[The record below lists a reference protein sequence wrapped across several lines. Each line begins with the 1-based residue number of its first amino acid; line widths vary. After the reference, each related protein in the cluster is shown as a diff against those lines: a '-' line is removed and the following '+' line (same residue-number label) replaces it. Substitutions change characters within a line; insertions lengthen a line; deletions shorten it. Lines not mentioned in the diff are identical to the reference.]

1 MRGVMS
7 RRGAVTLLVMCL
19 SWLPG
24 PLHATR
30 GATPAEVEPYHVT
43 SGSSSAGSLSRLLDY
58 DLPLPHDWIHN
69 SQMDINALSFSY
81 SYSYSFAKTPE
92 PSETASRTTTSV
104 VAATAQDTPRHP
116 SQSGEIPIVTMVL
129 LMAGS
134 PEEQKEAIAAIVTY
148 LKAHM
153 QQWFGQ
159 NVEITTGA
167 PNLINLRPRSLQST
181 SKGRLCT
188 IDAPQDEIYIELRN
202 FDDVAQVQDILTGI
216 MTGTIVLTAGKE
228 GGTSIAVKD
237 SICRAE
243 TTLSFVP
250 PPMETLHD
258 TTDAK
263 DMSKPLAPL
272 HIALIVV
279 VGVSVLFAAVFLARR
294 YMVPRPRSA
303 IVLSS

>member
-1 MRGVMS
+1 
-7 RRGAVTLLVMCL
+7 
-19 SWLPG
+19 
-24 PLHATR
+24 
-30 GATPAEVEPYHVT
+30 
-43 SGSSSAGSLSRLLDY
+43 
-58 DLPLPHDWIHN
+58 
-69 SQMDINALSFSY
+69 
-81 SYSYSFAKTPE
+81 
-92 PSETASRTTTSV
+92 
-104 VAATAQDTPRHP
+104 
-116 SQSGEIPIVTMVL
+116 
-129 LMAGS
+129 
-134 PEEQKEAIAAIVTY
+134 
-148 LKAHM
+148 
-153 QQWFGQ
+153 
-159 NVEITTGA
+159 
-167 PNLINLRPRSLQST
+167 
-181 SKGRLCT
+181 
-188 IDAPQDEIYIELRN
+188 
-202 FDDVAQVQDILTGI
+202 

-294 YMVPRPRSA
+294 YMVPKPRSA